1 MSKLTVSLV
10 QCDLRWENPDANHR
24 QLEDQLGELGSHET
38 DVIVLPEMFATGFT
52 MNSREMAEPMAQ
64 SESVAW
70 LCRQAEARGCVI
82 TGSVAVEDGGKHY
95 NRLVW
100 AQPDGEL
107 ILYDKRHLFRM
118 AGEHERYAAG
128 SERPVIEYKG
138 VRLLLTVCY
147 DLRFP
152 VWLRQQPE
160 GEAPF
165 EYDALL
171 CVANWPTPRRH
182 AWRTLLQARAIEN
195 LCYVIGVNRVGEG
208 GNGLSYSGDSMLVDF
223 KGEAVIDPPA
233 ETACIETGTLDTEA
247 LAAFREKF
255 PAWQD
260 ADRFQL
266 LPGTAADDVTSP

>member
-1 MSKLTVSLV
+1 MSQLKVSLV
-10 QCDLRWENPDANHR
+10 QCDLRWEDPAANH
-24 QLEDQLGELGSHET
+24 QHLDAQLGELGGRDT

-52 MNSREMAEPMAQ
+52 MNAREMAEPMAQ
-64 SESVAW
+64 SDSIAW
-70 LCRQAEARGCVI
+70 LCRQAEARGCVM
-82 TGSVAVEDGGKHY
+82 TGSVAVEEDGRHY

-107 ILYDKRHLFRM
+107 IFYDKRHLFRM

-138 VRLLLTVCY
+138 VRLLLSVCY

-152 VWLRQQPE
+152 VWLRQQPAD
-160 GEAPF
+160 GEHF

-171 CVANWPTPRRH
+171 CVANWPAPRRH

-195 LCYVIGVNRVGEG
+195 LSYVIGVNRVGEG
-208 GNGLSYSGDSMLVDF
+208 GNGLAYSGDSMLVDF
-223 KGEAVIDPPA
+223 KGEPLIDPPA
-233 ETACIETGTLDTEA
+233 DEAFIHTGTLDTEA
-247 LAAFREKF
+247 LGAFRAKF

-266 LPGTAADDVTSP
+266 LPDVEPDITTL